1 MVLEV
6 VVETWEDA
14 QAAESGGADQIEV
27 KCDYL
32 EYGLTPSWGMLKTI
46 AASVDCDVLCMIRPH
61 ARSQTYS
68 EYDLAAMEGD
78 IRLAK
83 ELPIKGF
90 LVGCLTPEGE
100 LDVPALQRLKAAAD
114 PLDLHGHLAWE
125 QTRDTLKTL
134 EQLGELGFRS
144 LRTSGGGGIS
154 SQALEN
160 VERIKLYTEKAP
172 EGMDLF
178 LAGGVRLENLPELI
192 FKTGITH
199 IHSGSGVR
207 EPETR
212 MGSVKGEKVRAM
224 KEILSRYADSPSEH

>member
-14 QAAESGGADQIEV
+14 QAAEAGGADQIEV

-46 AASVDCDVLCMIRPH
+46 ATGVDCDVLCMIRPH
-61 ARSQTYS
+61 ARSQVYS
-68 EYDLAAMEGD
+68 DHDLAAMEED

-90 LVGCLTPEGE
+90 LVGCLTPVGE
-100 LDVPALQRLKAAAD
+100 LDVSALQRLKAAAD
-114 PLDLHGHLAWE
+114 PLELHGHLAWE
-125 QTRDTLKTL
+125 QTSDTLKAL

-144 LRTSGGGGIS
+144 LRTSGGDGIS
-154 SQALEN
+154 GQALEN
-160 VERIKLYTEKAP
+160 IERIKLYAERSP

-178 LAGGVRLENLPELI
+178 LAGGIRLENLSALI
-192 FKTGITH
+192 TQTGITQ

-207 EPETR
+207 EPEERT
-212 MGSVKGEKVRAM
+212 GSVKVEKVRAM
-224 KEILSRYADSPSEH
+224 KKILSGLSTSSVNR

>member
-14 QAAESGGADQIEV
+14 QAAEAGGADQIEV

-61 ARSQTYS
+61 ARSHVYS
-68 EYDLAAMEGD
+68 EHDLAAMEGD

-83 ELPIKGF
+83 ELPIQGF

-100 LDVPALQRLKAAAD
+100 LDVSALRRLKAAAD

-125 QTRDTLKTL
+125 QTRDTFKALD
-134 EQLGELGFRS
+134 QLGELGFRS
-144 LRTSGGGGIS
+144 LRTSGGDEIS
-154 SQALEN
+154 GQALDN
-160 VERIKLYTEKAP
+160 VDRIKLYAERAA

-178 LAGGVRLENLPELI
+178 LAGGVRLENLSRLVA
-192 FKTGITH
+192 KTGITH

-212 MGSVKGEKVRAM
+212 TGSVKGEKVRDM
-224 KEILSRYADSPSEH
+224 KEILSRYVDSSSEH

>member
-6 VVETWEDA
+6 VVETREDA
-14 QAAESGGADQIEV
+14 QAAEAGGADQIEV

-46 AASVDCDVLCMIRPH
+46 ATSVVCDVLCMIRPH
-61 ARSQTYS
+61 ARSQVYS
-68 EYDLAAMEGD
+68 EHDLAAMEED
-78 IRLAK
+78 IRLVK
-83 ELPIKGF
+83 ELPVKGF

-100 LDVPALQRLKAAAD
+100 LDVPVLQRLKAAAD

-134 EQLGELGFRS
+134 EQLGELGFQS
-144 LRTSGGGGIS
+144 VRTSGGDGIS
-154 SQALEN
+154 GQVLEN
-160 VERIKLYTEKAP
+160 VERIKLYAQKAP

-178 LAGGVRLENLPELI
+178 LAGGVRLENLSALI
-192 FKTGITH
+192 SKTGITH

-207 EPETR
+207 EPEERT
-212 MGSVKGEKVRAM
+212 GSVKGEKVRIM
-224 KEILSRYADSPSEH
+224 KKIISKFSGSSSDH

>member
-46 AASVDCDVLCMIRPH
+46 VESVECDVLCMIRPH
-61 ARSQTYS
+61 ARSQVYS
-68 EYDLAAMEGD
+68 DHDLAAMEGD
-78 IRLAK
+78 IRLTK

-114 PLDLHGHLAWE
+114 PLELHCHLAWE
-125 QTRDTLKTL
+125 QTRDTLKAL
-134 EQLGELGFRS
+134 EQLGALGFRS
-144 LRTSGGGGIS
+144 LRTSGGDGIS
-154 SQALEN
+154 GQAMEN
-160 VERIKLYTEKAP
+160 LERIKLYAERAP
-172 EGMDLF
+172 QGMDLF
-178 LAGGVRLENLPELI
+178 LAGGVRLENLSDLI
-192 FKTGITH
+192 SKTGVAH

-212 MGSVKGEKVRAM
+212 TGRVRREIVQAM
-224 KEILSRYADSPSEH
+224 KRIISGFSDSSSDR

>member
-14 QAAESGGADQIEV
+14 QAAEAGGADQIEV

-46 AASVDCDVLCMIRPH
+46 ATSVDCDVLCMIRPH
-61 ARSQTYS
+61 ARSQVCS
-68 EYDLAAMEGD
+68 DHDLAAMEED
-78 IRLAK
+78 IQRAT

-90 LVGCLTPEGE
+90 LVGSLTPEGE
-100 LDVPALQRLKAAAD
+100 LDVSALQCLKAAAD

-134 EQLGELGFRS
+134 EQLEELRFRS
-144 LRTSGGGGIS
+144 LRTSGGDGIS
-154 SQALEN
+154 GQALEN
-160 VERIKLYTEKAP
+160 VERIKLYAEKAP
-172 EGMDLF
+172 ESMDLF
-178 LAGGVRLENLPELI
+178 LAGGVRLENLSELI
-192 FKTGITH
+192 TKTGITH

-207 EPETR
+207 EPEERT
-212 MGSVKGEKVRAM
+212 GSVKAEKVHSMR
-224 KEILSRYADSPSEH
+224 KILSRFSDSNSEL